1 MKALVLYAH
10 PNPQS
15 FNHAVLETV
24 RESLAASGH
33 EVSVRDLY
41 ALGFDPV
48 LKAEDFAKMRSG
60 ETPADIAAEQGF
72 IREADLV
79 VVVSPVWWFGL
90 PAILKGYVD
99 RVFSYGFAY
108 RYGKGGLEPLLK
120 GKKAFVFHTTGGEES
135 AYEQYGFRSAL
146 QKVVD
151 DGIFGFC
158 GMEMAGRHFCFAVPS
173 ASEESRKAML
183 QAVRETAAKL

>member
-1 MKALVLYAH
+1 MKALILYAH

-24 RESLAASGH
+24 RESLEASGH

-41 ALGFDPV
+41 AQGFDPV
-48 LKAEDFAKMRSG
+48 LKAEDFAKMRAG
-60 ETPADIAAEQGF
+60 GTPADIAAEQGF
-72 IREADLV
+72 VREADLV

-108 RYGKGGLEPLLK
+108 RYGQNGPEPLLK

-135 AYEQYGFRSAL
+135 AYEQYGFRNAI
-146 QKVVD
+146 QKVED

-158 GMEMAGRHFCFAVPS
+158 GLEMAGRHFCFAVPS

-183 QAVRETAAKL
+183 RAVREAAAKL